1 MYAEV
6 LEQIAYDAQGLD
18 WFWSNIWGELD
29 LADLTYTY
37 KLDTSL
43 IIYRDEEGEM
53 ESFVPIY
60 WKLTVFNQDEEPV
73 PHDFTFHQLISQFN
87 NDRNNRIR

>member
-6 LEQIAYDAQGLD
+6 LEQIAYDAQGKD
-18 WFWSNIWGELD
+18 WIWSNIWGELD

-43 IIYRDEEGEM
+43 IIYRDEEGEL

-60 WKLTVFNQDEEPV
+60 WNLTVFDQDEEI
-73 PHDFTFHQLISQFN
+73 PHDFTFHQLIEKFN
-87 NDRNNRIR
+87 NDRNHRIR